1 MTNNEQDKEYLIKEK
16 VKEGANKNFER
27 LYRKK
32 MNRRCA
38 SMQETLYSFFKKF
51 HLERK
56 LDEYNFILY
65 WKDIVGESIY
75 NNAKPVGLKND
86 ILYVKTKSSAWVQ
99 ELTFQKEIIL
109 NRLNSRADTINKIK
123 DIKFVV

>member
-1 MTNNEQDKEYLIKEK
+1 MANTERNKEYFIKEK
-16 VKEGANKNFER
+16 VKDGANRNFER

-32 MNRRCA
+32 MTRKCA
-38 SMQETLYSFFKKF
+38 SMQETLYSFFKKY

-56 LDEYNFILY
+56 LDEYNFVLY

-75 NNAKPVGLKND
+75 NNAKPISLKNN

-99 ELTFQKEIIL
+99 ELMFQKEIIL
-109 NRLNSRADTINKIK
+109 NRLNSRVNTINKIK